1 MIQLGTLNVR
11 FIKLIY
17 WQLVIG
23 LFFLLKSEGR
33 PNLFTA
39 DLSLK
44 FMEIPSYL
52 TPVFGFCFQSSLGG
66 LRSCLNSLVLV
77 GLLRGNDFY
86 VSSFH
91 SFSHLLSHRPL
102 VSFLQISF
110 FFFFP
115 SSLISSLR
123 LSVILFTPF
132 SSSFLSWIYPSL
144 FLYYPFH
151 LSVSHSSILKLILSS
166 KSSVHISGFWWKVEH
181 SRLNHFLLAFTWCPS
196 KFH

>member
-1 MIQLGTLNVR
+1 MIQLGTINVR

-23 LFFLLKSEGR
+23 LFILLKSEGR
-33 PNLFTA
+33 PNSFTA

-44 FMEIPSYL
+44 FMEIPSSL

-110 FFFFP
+110 FFPQLSHFIFEIICNSFHTIFFFLP
-115 SSLISSLR
+115 VLNLPIS
-123 LSVILFTPF
+123 I
-132 SSSFLSWIYPSL
+132 
-144 FLYYPFH
+144 
-151 LSVSHSSILKLILSS
+151 SILSLSLVCFPFFHFEVNLIFQIKCSHLW
-166 KSSVHISGFWWKVEH
+166 FLVEGGAQ
-181 SRLNHFLLAFTWCPS
+181 SIESLLAGIYLMS
-196 KFH
+196 